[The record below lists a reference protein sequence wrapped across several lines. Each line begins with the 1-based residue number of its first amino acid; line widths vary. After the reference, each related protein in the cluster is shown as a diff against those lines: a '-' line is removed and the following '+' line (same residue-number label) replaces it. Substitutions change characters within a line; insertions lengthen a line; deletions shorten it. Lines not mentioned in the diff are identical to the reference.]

1 MHLRFLKKHTE
12 RMLIMLHI
20 DEKFKDNS
28 PVKTVENILARLR
41 EHGFEVEEHWYDSG
55 IEHCHSV
62 TVTIA
67 GTRLTANGKGVT
79 KELARASG
87 HAEMMER
94 LQSGY
99 RGAGGIEFP
108 DVRMMN
114 REELLDENREHFERM
129 AHRIEETQNE
139 HFTAEDIADHCL
151 LFGTME
157 RCKSVAFYDT
167 NADRKVHIPYYF
179 LRNLYGSNGLAA
191 GNSAAEAIVQGFSEI
206 VERYCQRYFL
216 EGKLTPPD
224 IPEEYLAQF
233 KTAYNVIEQVRA
245 AGYTVIVKD
254 CSLGEGYPVVAS
266 AIVDP
271 KTRSSRVM
279 FGSSPVF
286 EIALERSLTESF
298 QGCGIKAM
306 PFIKGFHVGKRRSTN
321 EVEAAFTKGQANYP
335 FEFFAKQASYEFKP
349 VEDRSAMSNQDLV
362 AYILRYL
369 KMKDRTLLIRDL
381 SHLGFHTY
389 RLIVPGMSEL
399 HTYMFSGEP
408 SNYRLRGDTI
418 HVRGDLRK
426 ANAEQLKSYCLL
438 YHNDA
443 TLVGDRPNFKAMTGV
458 HLKLDAVQD
467 RFFTLM
473 SLAYAAWELKELKQ
487 AHAYASEA
495 KLYANPQLSDY
506 MECLCYM
513 VELLCNGYTLDEAAH
528 LMSRFYDL
536 RLLVTAQVG
545 CANGNPFENFLVTCN
560 RKCDACAY
568 AKMCEYP
575 VNQSVTDR
583 VNAAVAKFDIDAA
596 FANLRECITNA
607 KEKEQL

>member
-1 MHLRFLKKHTE
+1 
-12 RMLIMLHI
+12 MLHI

-28 PVKTVENILARLR
+28 PVKTVENIQDRLR
-41 EHGFEVEEHWYDSG
+41 EHGFEVHEDWYDSG
-55 IEHCHSV
+55 VEHCHSIG
-62 TVTIA
+62 VTIT
-67 GTRLTANGKGVT
+67 GTSLSAYGKGVT
-79 KELARASG
+79 RELARASG
-87 HAEMMER
+87 HAELMER

-99 RGAGGIEFP
+99 RGAGSLNFP
-108 DVRMMN
+108 DIRMMN
-114 REELLDENREHFERM
+114 REELLEENSALFACM
-129 AHRIEETQNE
+129 AHRIEETQGE
-139 HFTAEDIADHCL
+139 HLSAEDIVEHCL

-167 NADRKVHIPYYF
+167 ASDRKVYIPYYF
-179 LRNLYGSNGLAA
+179 LRNLYGTNGLAA
-191 GNSAAEAIVQGFSEI
+191 GNSTAEAIVQGFSEI

-224 IPEEYLAQF
+224 VPEEYLAQF

-245 AGYTVIVKD
+245 SGYTVIVKD

-266 AIVDP
+266 AIVDT
-271 KTRSSRVM
+271 KNRSSRVM

-286 EIALERSLTESF
+286 EIALERSLTEVF
-298 QGCGIKAM
+298 QGCAIKAM

-321 EVEAAFTKGQANYP
+321 EVEAAFTKGHANYP

-349 VEDRSAMSNQDLV
+349 VEDRSGLSNQDLL

-399 HTYMFSGEP
+399 HTYMFSGKP

-426 ANAEQLKSYCLL
+426 ADTEQLKSYCLL

-443 TLVGDRPNFKAMTGV
+443 TQVGAKPSFKAMTGI
-458 HLKLDAVQD
+458 HLKLDKKQD

-473 SLAYAAWELKELKQ
+473 SLAYAAWELKDLKQ

-513 VELLCNGYTLDEAAH
+513 VELLCNDYTLDEAAH

-545 CANGNPFENFLVTCN
+545 CANGNPFANFMVTCN
-560 RKCDACAY
+560 HKCETCGY

-596 FANLRECITNA
+596 FANLCECIVNA
-607 KEKEQL
+607 KEKE